1 MKKMPRLKANGD
13 ILQSQQQPSPS
24 IKYTPHFSVN
34 LWIRI
39 CANVM
44 GWPPAVVIVVRYVD
58 YMSYNDVNSPRG
70 DHSILPSSRAWT
82 RPGAQY
88 DLSLEYRALTP
99 LQTWRATRCCRQTV
113 AFDLTYSLRPSSDL
127 WWLDPIES
135 SGGAHCHYPTKS
147 RD

>member
-1 MKKMPRLKANGD
+1 MKAKLPRLKANGD

-58 YMSYNDVNSPRG
+58 FLGCNEDNSPRG
-70 DHSILPSSRAWT
+70 DRFILPSGRAWT
-82 RPGAQY
+82 RPEPNMTSVWDNG
-88 DLSLEYRALTP
+88 R
-99 LQTWRATRCCRQTV
+99 
-113 AFDLTYSLRPSSDL
+113 
-127 WWLDPIES
+127 
-135 SGGAHCHYPTKS
+135 
-147 RD
+147 